1 MKSALKA
8 SAAMALL
15 AAHTPAY
22 AQEAFDLGEIV
33 LSATAQPLEKKRT
46 GSSVETLG
54 VGETVEQNDDVLLK
68 SSLQRLPGV
77 SAQQNGPAGTV
88 ATVSVRGI
96 QERYTA
102 VYIDGIKVNDPS
114 STSGQYANF
123 GGFLV
128 GGVNRVEVLK
138 GSQSALHGSSAVA
151 GVINVYTLPDLEGPE
166 GTQQNAEVTFGSYG
180 TASATYGFTQRTGDL
195 SMALSLTHARGD
207 GFSAGDED
215 NGNVEPDGFESTRLG
230 FGLAYQASETV
241 RVGVTAFALDNKS
254 EFDEATFSSLPSD
267 GTPGDET
274 GARRETGVRLFTEI
288 DNGGA
293 WQHELSVSYFNVDR
307 SQHSLTVAP
316 GSFDGFTS
324 SFEGERRRFDWQSNA
339 RVSEQLRLSFGADFE
354 EVISKSSSIPGGKAG
369 TNNSGVFA
377 EAVYSPSD
385 MLDVIGTVRHDDNS
399 QFGNKTTGKL
409 AFSYRPNAAITLRG
423 TAATGFRAPVPS
435 ELYDEYPDDNF
446 PYLGNSNLK
455 PEDSLSVEV
464 GIDYDVSEATVI
476 SATVFK
482 NDIENLVQYAPCPAK
497 DPDNPVEDLR
507 DYSCQT
513 GTFSTVENTPGTSSY
528 RGVEF
533 SLQHSFS
540 DRASM
545 SLAYTY
551 LDAKTAAG
559 ARLPRVARHELFL
572 GADIALSDRLSS
584 QLGVTHVAGRPDST
598 SPSQAMPD
606 YTVVDLGFEYAL
618 SSDVSASF
626 SLHNLFNEQ
635 YQTIAG
641 FGTSDRALYFGVRA
655 SF

>member
-254 EFDEATFSSLPSD
+254 EFDEATFTSLQSD

-399 QFGNKTTGKL
+399 QFGGTTTGKL
-409 AFSYRPNAAITLRG
+409 ALSYRPSEALTLRG
-423 TAATGFRAPVPS
+423 AAATGFRAPVPS
-435 ELYDEYPDDNF
+435 ELYAAFPSSEYF
-446 PYLGNSNLK
+446 GNPNLE
-455 PEDSLSVEV
+455 PEESVSVEV
-464 GIDYDVSEATVI
+464 GVDYDISATTRI

-482 NDIENLVQYAPCPAK
+482 NEIDNLVQYAPCPYTDAANF
-497 DPDNPVEDLR
+497 DF
-507 DYSCQT
+507 SCQT

-540 DRASM
+540 ERASM
-545 SLAYTY
+545 NMAYTY

-572 GADIALSDRLSS
+572 GVDVALSDRLNS
-584 QLGVTHVAGRPDST
+584 QIGVTHVAGRPDST
-598 SPSQAMPD
+598 SPAQAMSD
-606 YTVVDLGFEYAL
+606 YTVVDLSFDYAL
-618 SSDVSASF
+618 SSDVSASL
-626 SLHNLFNEQ
+626 SVHNLFDEQ
-635 YQTIAG
+635 YQQVAG
-641 FGTSDRALYFGVRA
+641 YGTSGRALFVGLSA

>member
-1 MKSALKA
+1 MHSTLKA
-8 SAAMALL
+8 PAALALL
-15 AAHTPAY
+15 ISHTPAY

-33 LSATAQPLEKKRT
+33 LSATAIPLEKKRL
-46 GSSVETLG
+46 GSSVEILG
-54 VGETVEQNDDVLLK
+54 DGVNVGQNADLLLQ

-77 SAQQNGPAGTV
+77 SAQQNGPAGTA

-102 VYIDGIKVNDPS
+102 IYIDGMKVNDPS

-128 GGVNRVEVLK
+128 GGVNRVEILK

-151 GVINVYTLPDLEGPE
+151 GVINVYTLPDLDGPE
-166 GTQQNAEVTFGSYG
+166 GTKQNAEVTFGSYG

-195 SMALSLTHARGD
+195 SMALSLTHAQSD
-207 GFSAGDED
+207 GFSAGDEN
-215 NGNVEPDGFESTRLG
+215 NGNVEPDGFESTRLS
-230 FGLAYQASETV
+230 FGLAYQASDSV
-241 RVGVTAFALDNKS
+241 RVDLTAFTSDNKS
-254 EFDEATFSSLPSD
+254 EFDEGAGSGFSFD

-274 GARRETGVRLFTEI
+274 GERRETGVRVFTEI

-293 WQHELSVSYFNVDR
+293 WQHELSMSLFNVDR
-307 SQHSLTVAP
+307 SQASLTTAP
-316 GSFDGFTS
+316 SSFGGFTN
-324 SFEGERRRFDWQSNA
+324 SFEGERRRLDWQSNG
-339 RVSEQLRLSFGADFE
+339 RVNEQLSLSFGADVE
-354 EVISKSSSIPGGKAG
+354 KVISKSSSIPGGQAD
-369 TNNSGVFA
+369 TENYGVFA

-385 MLDVIGTVRHDDNS
+385 MLDVIGTIRHEDNS

-409 AFSYRPNAAITLRG
+409 ALSYRPNEALTLRG
-423 TAATGFRAPVPS
+423 VAATGFRAPVPS
-435 ELYDEYPDDNF
+435 ELYSAFPSSEYF
-446 PYLGNSNLK
+446 GNPNLK
-455 PEDSLSVEV
+455 PEESLSVEV
-464 GIDYDVSEATVI
+464 GADYDVSEATRI
-476 SATVFK
+476 GATIFK
-482 NDIENLVQYAPCPAK
+482 NEIDNLVQYAPCPYT
-497 DPDNPVEDLR
+497 DPANFDF
-507 DYSCQT
+507 SCQT

-598 SPSQAMPD
+598 SPAQAMPD
-606 YTVVDLGFEYAL
+606 YTVVDLSFEYDL
-618 SSDVSASF
+618 SSDVSASLA
-626 SLHNLFNEQ
+626 LHNLFDEQ
-635 YQTIAG
+635 YQTVAG
-641 FGTSDRALYFGVRA
+641 YGTSDRAIFFGVRA